1 MHDLITV
8 GDAGVDVFLALA
20 DNEAEVNCRLDRQD
34 CRISLPYAEKIPI
47 EKLTKTIAMNACNVA
62 VGAARLGLKT
72 ALIASTGTDPDG
84 QLVRAGLKLAKVDSR
99 YLGHQDQT
107 NFSAVINYQG
117 ERTILVHHAPHRY
130 HWPKPRPT
138 RGLYLTSMKDGWESI
153 IPELTDYL
161 ERHKPIFGYNPG
173 TYQLRQGIK
182 VSRALLK
189 LTTVLFV
196 NRQEAERYLELPIN
210 TPVDK
215 LLHEL
220 LALGP
225 KQVVITDGP
234 TGAYYSDAQESL
246 FIATYQV
253 PVVERTGCGD
263 AFATG
268 FMAARLAG
276 QSTTET
282 LRWASFEAAAVLQE
296 IGPQAGYLTKAELT
310 AVGNHRQH
318 FQAVPLMQALD
329 KIQPKPGSRQIRSP
343 KVAQSS

>member
-1 MHDLITV
+1 MYDLITV
-8 GDAGVDVFLALA
+8 GDAGVDVFLSLA
-20 DNEAEVNCRLDRQD
+20 DNEAVVNCRLDRQD
-34 CRISLPYAEKIPI
+34 CRISLPYAEKIPV

-72 ALIASTGTDPDG
+72 ALVASTGTDPDG
-84 QLVRAGLKLAKVDSR
+84 QMVRVGLKAAKVDAR

-130 HWPKPRPT
+130 RWPKPRQA
-138 RGLYLTSMKDGWESI
+138 RGLYLTSMKDGWESL
-153 IPELTDYL
+153 IPDLTAYL
-161 ERHKPIFGYNPG
+161 ERHRPIFGYNPG

-182 VSRALLK
+182 ASRPLLK
-189 LTTVLFV
+189 LATVLFV

-215 LLHEL
+215 LLREL
-220 LALGP
+220 KQLGP

-234 TGAYYSDAQESL
+234 EGAYYSDEQESL

-276 QSTTET
+276 QTTAES

-296 IGPQAGYLTKAELT
+296 IGPQAGYLTKAQLT
-310 AVGNHRQH
+310 AVGHHRH
-318 FQAVPLMQALD
+318 SFQPVTLDVALARV
-329 KIQPKPGSRQIRSP
+329 KSKKSP
-343 KVAQSS
+343 QRKA